1 MKLLKCRE
9 RLCEELK
16 LDKKNVEISMGMSA
30 DFEHAIELGS
40 TNVRVGSTIFGARK
54 PKAPNKS
61 DGNPTPSGEVKDSSG
76 SGNKMADSK
85 TDILQENATGVIE
98 LNKGL
103 SHMSMAT

>member
-1 MKLLKCRE
+1 MQ
-9 RLCEELK
+9 
-16 LDKKNVEISMGMSA
+16 
-30 DFEHAIELGS
+30 IELGS

-61 DGNPTPSGEVKDSSG
+61 DGNPTPSGGVKDSSG
-76 SGNKMADSK
+76 SGNKMTDSK

>member
-1 MKLLKCRE
+1 MQ
-9 RLCEELK
+9 
-16 LDKKNVEISMGMSA
+16 
-30 DFEHAIELGS
+30 IELGS

-76 SGNKMADSK
+76 SGNKMTDSK
-85 TDILQENATGVIE
+85 TDALQENATGVIE

-103 SHMSMAT
+103 SHISMAT

>member
-1 MKLLKCRE
+1 MF
-9 RLCEELK
+9 
-16 LDKKNVEISMGMSA
+16 A
-30 DFEHAIELGS
+30 LGPQYLEQ
-40 TNVRVGSTIFGARK
+40 GSLR
-54 PKAPNKS
+54 KAPNKS

-76 SGNKMADSK
+76 SGNKMTDSK